1 VDLEGVQAAD
11 HPVER
16 WDAILIHLVG
26 INAFSRGPSTEIPG
40 QEVVDLENFPHS
52 SVIKVPLAWI

>member
-1 VDLEGVQAAD
+1 M
-11 HPVER
+11 PFPR
-16 WDAILIHLVG
+16 
-26 INAFSRGPSTEIPG
+26 AFDGDPR